1 VIKLKGIIRYI
12 ELGMGFWAFEGAD
25 NSKWELFDLAEKYKK
40 DGLKCTIHLE
50 PLQVETV
57 NMWGLPAKVSKVEK

>member
-1 VIKLKGIIRYI
+1 
-12 ELGMGFWAFEGAD
+12 MGFWAFEGAD